1 MNDLKFAV
9 LGAGFWSNFQIAGW
23 QELPGLQLI
32 ALCDPNLEKCQQL
45 AKKFDIPNT
54 YTDPKHLLEHEN
66 LDFVDIITEV
76 NSHFELTLLAADHGL
91 NIVCQKPM
99 APSLEQCL
107 TMVQTCKEQGVKLF
121 VNENFRWQAPIRKVK
136 SIMEKGVI
144 GTPFK
149 ARVSFC
155 SAFPV
160 FDNQPFL
167 KQLDHFILTDIG
179 SHVLDICRFLFGEAD
194 RLFCLTKRVNPD
206 IQGEDVANVLMEM
219 KNGMHCYAEMSYASI
234 LEREVFP
241 QTLILIE
248 GDKGSIELAAN
259 FTIKVTTTQGTVQE
273 IVEPT
278 TYDWID
284 PEYAVVHS
292 SIVDT
297 QADILNGLRGG
308 VSETT
313 GEDNYQTSRLIW
325 ASYWS
330 AENNRAVE
338 LEHFE

>member
-1 MNDLKFAV
+1 MKELKFAV
-9 LGAGFWSNFQIAGW
+9 FGAGFWSNFQIAGW

-45 AKKFDIPNT
+45 AKKFGITKT
-54 YTDPKHLLEHEN
+54 YTDPNDLLEHEN

-219 KNGMHCYAEMSYASI
+219 KNGVHCYAEMSYASR